1 MVYDNM
7 TSTTVKALFATS
19 LFALIA
25 TILVSS
31 TPAYAING
39 HGTSYG
45 PEFGGGKLVK
55 YSDGLQIN
63 GKTIDISKFSQK
75 ITTQK
80 LFIDSASDINLKI
93 YHHDGSQN
101 IQHVIVFMNLKG
113 NDPKSYQSNTRIEF
127 DKTNGVSVADPN
139 NVFKS
144 VTAKAT
150 YDTNFMY
157 VNFKIVAQ
165 KPMDTT
171 NLIVRAW
178 DKNLSSSQVVVLNAL
193 KIGYLPTSFSSM
205 AQ

>member
-1 MVYDNM
+1 M
-7 TSTTVKALFATS
+7 TSTTVKALIATS
-19 LFALIA
+19 LFALVA

-39 HGTSYG
+39 HGVSYG

-55 YSDGLQIN
+55 YSDGLKIN
-63 GKTIDISKFSQK
+63 GKSIDISKFSQS
-75 ITTQK
+75 ISTQK
-80 LFIDSASDINLKI
+80 IYINNPSDITLKI

-113 NDPKSYQSNTRIEF
+113 NDPQSYQSNTRIEF
-127 DKTNGVSVADPN
+127 DKTSGVSVADPN
-139 NVFKS
+139 GVFKS

-150 YDTNFMY
+150 YDPNYMY
-157 VNFKIVAQ
+157 LSFKIVAQ

-171 NLIVRAW
+171 HLIIRAW
-178 DKNLSSSQVVVLNAL
+178 DRNLSSAQVVVLNAV
-193 KIGYLPTSFSSM
+193 KIGYMPASFSSM

>member
-1 MVYDNM
+1 MVN
-7 TSTTVKALFATS
+7 TKVKTLIATT

-25 TILVSS
+25 TVLVSS

-39 HGTSYG
+39 HGVSYG

-63 GKTIDISKFSQK
+63 GKSFSISKFSQT
-75 ITTQK
+75 IPTQT
-80 LFIDSASDINLKI
+80 LYVNDASDISLKI

-113 NDPKSYQSNTRIEF
+113 NDPKPSQSNTRIEF
-127 DKTNGVSVADPN
+127 DKTNGVSVVDPN
-139 NVFKS
+139 KVFKS

-150 YDTNFMY
+150 YDTNYMY
-157 VNFKIVAQ
+157 LSFKIVGQ

-171 NLIVRAW
+171 HLIVRAW
-178 DKNLSSSQVVVLNAL
+178 DRNLSSSQVIVLNAVN
-193 KIGYLPTSFSSM
+193 IAYIPTSYSITS
-205 AQ
+205 

>member
-7 TSTTVKALFATS
+7 TSTTVKALIATS
-19 LFALIA
+19 LFALVA

-39 HGTSYG
+39 HGVSYG
-45 PEFGGGKLVK
+45 PEFGGGKLVQ
-55 YSDGLQIN
+55 YSDGLKIN
-63 GKTIDISKFSQK
+63 GKSIDISKYSQTIPTQK
-75 ITTQK
+75 IYVNNP
-80 LFIDSASDINLKI
+80 SDITLKI

-113 NDPKSYQSNTRIEF
+113 NDPQSYQSNTRIEF

-139 NVFKS
+139 GVFKS

-150 YDTNFMY
+150 YDTNYMY
-157 VNFKIVAQ
+157 LSFKIVAQ

-171 NLIVRAW
+171 HLIIRSW
-178 DKNLSSSQVVVLNAL
+178 DRNLSSSQVVVLNAV
-193 KIGYLPTSFSSM
+193 KIGYMPASFSSM

>member
-1 MVYDNM
+1 MQSMD
-7 TSTTVKALFATS
+7 TV
-19 LFALIA
+19 
-25 TILVSS
+25 
-31 TPAYAING
+31 
-39 HGTSYG
+39 SYG

-139 NVFKS
+139 GIFKS

-171 NLIVRAW
+171 HLIIRSW

>member
-1 MVYDNM
+1 M
-7 TSTTVKALFATS
+7 TSTTVKALIATS
-19 LFALIA
+19 LFALVA

-39 HGTSYG
+39 HGVSYG

-55 YSDGLQIN
+55 YSDGLKIN
-63 GKTIDISKFSQK
+63 GKSIDISKYSQSISTQK
-75 ITTQK
+75 IY
-80 LFIDSASDINLKI
+80 INNPSDITLKI

-113 NDPKSYQSNTRIEF
+113 NDPQSYQSNTRIEF

-139 NVFKS
+139 GVFKS

-150 YDTNFMY
+150 YDTNYMY
-157 VNFKIVAQ
+157 LSFKIVAQ

-171 NLIVRAW
+171 HLIIRAW
-178 DKNLSSSQVVVLNAL
+178 DRNLSSSQVVVLNAV
-193 KIGYLPTSFSSM
+193 KIGYMPASFSSM